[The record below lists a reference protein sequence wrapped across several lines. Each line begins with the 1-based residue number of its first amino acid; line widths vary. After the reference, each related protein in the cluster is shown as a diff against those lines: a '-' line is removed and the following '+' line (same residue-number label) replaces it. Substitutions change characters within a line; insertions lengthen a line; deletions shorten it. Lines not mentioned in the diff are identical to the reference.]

1 MNIGR
6 FCTMILLLVVLYFV
20 QIMNMIFMNGSF
32 DVESPS
38 EKIGVICAAI
48 SLSFPL
54 LLTLFIMAFL
64 ESEGLI

>member
-20 QIMNMIFMNGSF
+20 QIMSMIFMNGSF

-38 EKIGVICAAI
+38 EKIGVICTAI

-54 LLTLFIMAFL
+54 FLMRFIMAFL